1 MSKPVA
7 SSTASNLT
15 HDLVAGLVVFLVALP
30 LCLGIA
36 LASGSDLFTGLVSGI
51 VGGIVVGFVSGSHTS
66 VSGPAIGLTVL
77 FASQIIRLGSFE
89 SFMLSVLIAG
99 LIQIGFGVARGG
111 ALSAFFPSSVVKGLL
126 FAIGVVL
133 IMKQIPHLFGHDA
146 TVADLL
152 VLPQRDYLTTLSE
165 FNTLIAG
172 EIHFGATLVGVMSVV
187 LLLCWDRLS
196 FLKRLVL
203 PAPLVV
209 VLFGMG
215 MTRLLASFGEAW
227 QIGPSHRVQIPVA
240 TSLFELV
247 SFLRLPDFSQL
258 ANPAI
263 YTGAFAIAVIASLET
278 LLNLEAVDK
287 LDQKKRSSPASRELI
302 AQGCGNV
309 VCGMIGGLPV
319 ASVIVRGSVN
329 VAAGSRTKMSTIFHG
344 AFLLLS
350 ASLLPTFMNRIP
362 LSALAAILLVTGMK
376 LASPRLLK
384 QMWSEGRYQFLPF
397 FITIIAIVLTD
408 LMFGILVGLCVSI
421 VFILNSSVRHPIRR
435 IVETYLSG
443 DLTHI
448 VLSNQVSFLNRAAID
463 RVLNEAACGSQL
475 LINATDSDY
484 IDPDVLSLIRDFKEN
499 VAPVRGITVSIKGF
513 QPKYELADDIQFA
526 DYSTRALQDS
536 VTADQVIE
544 ILRAGNQRF
553 VAGSQ
558 LNRDL
563 SRQVNATA
571 GGQNPL
577 AAVLSCIDSRVPA
590 ELVFDLGVG
599 DIFSNRVAGNVV
611 GTISLG
617 SLEYAIGVAGVKLLV
632 VLGHTRCGAVTSSIN
647 LITSGQDAM
656 SATGC
661 QHLQA
666 IVDEIEPSLLPSGEI
681 PFEALSAEQREALID
696 NVARRNVHH
705 TCEKILR
712 QSDVIGL
719 AVADGRVKVVGAM
732 YDVKTGRVTFFE
744 DSQRFVRQDI

>member
-1 MSKPVA
+1 MLKPPHSQTRV
-7 SSTASNLT
+7 NLR

-36 LASGSDLFTGLVSGI
+36 LASGADLFTGLVSGV
-51 VGGIVVGFVSGSHTS
+51 VGGLVVGFVSGSHTS

-77 FASQIIRLGSFE
+77 VASQIVMLGSFE
-89 SFMLSVLIAG
+89 AFMLSVLIAG

-111 ALSAFFPSSVVKGLL
+111 AFSAFFPSSVVKGLL
-126 FAIGVVL
+126 FAIGIVL
-133 IMKQIPHLFGHDA
+133 VMKQIPHLLGHDA
-146 TVADLL
+146 TAADTILL
-152 VLPQRDYLTTLSE
+152 QQRDFLTTITE
-165 FNTLIAG
+165 VNTLIAG
-172 EIHFGATLVGVMSVV
+172 EIHFGAMLIGMISIVM
-187 LLLCWDRLS
+187 LLCWDRLTIM
-196 FLKRLVL
+196 KRLIL

-209 VLFGMG
+209 VLFGIL
-215 MTRLLASFGEAW
+215 MTSLLASCGEAW
-227 QIGPSHRVQIPVA
+227 RIGPSHRVQIPVA
-240 TSLFELV
+240 TSLFEFA
-247 SFLRLPDFSQL
+247 SFLKRPDFSQVT
-258 ANPAI
+258 NPAI
-263 YTGAFAIAVIASLET
+263 YTGAFAIAMIASLET

-287 LDQKKRSSPASRELI
+287 LDQKKRYSPASRELI

-309 VCGMIGGLPV
+309 VCGIIGGLPV

-350 ASLLPTFMNRIP
+350 ASLLPALMNRIP
-362 LSALAAILLVTGMK
+362 LSALAAILFITGMK
-376 LASPRLLK
+376 LASPRLFK

-397 FITIIAIVLTD
+397 FITIVVIVLTD
-408 LMFGILVGLCVSI
+408 LMFGILVGLGVS
-421 VFILNSSVRHPIRR
+421 VLFILHRSVRHPIRQV
-435 IVETYLSG
+435 VETYLSG

-463 RVLNEAACGSQL
+463 RVLNEATSGSQL

-484 IDPDVLSLIRDFKEN
+484 IDPDVLSFIRDFKEN
-499 VAPVRGITVSIKGF
+499 VAPARGITVSVKGF
-513 QPKYELADDIQFA
+513 QPKYSMPDDIQFA
-526 DYSTRALQDS
+526 DYSTRALQDA
-536 VTADQVIE
+536 VTADQVID

-571 GGQNPL
+571 AGQNPL

-611 GTISLG
+611 GPISLG

-632 VLGHTRCGAVTSSIN
+632 VLGHTRCGAVTSSIH
-647 LITSGQDAM
+647 LISSGQNAM

-666 IVDEIEPSLLPSGEI
+666 IVDEIEPSMLSPGEM
-681 PFEALSAEQREALID
+681 PFEALSTEQREALVD
-696 NVARRNVHH
+696 TVARRNVQH
-705 TCEKILR
+705 TCDKILH
-712 QSDVIGL
+712 QSDVIRL

-732 YDVKTGRVTFFE
+732 YDVKTGIVTF
-744 DSQRFVRQDI
+744 SI